1 MLVLNSDFRTA
12 LVRALSQ
19 IDELEEGHLTIEQ
32 FAAILTQLIGV
43 NGVSLSTLLVGRY
56 RLLFYLLLVLFTHCS
71 QL

>member
-1 MLVLNSDFRTA
+1 MLNSDFRTA

-56 RLLFYLLLVLFTHCS
+56 RLLLFVVGFVYT
-71 QL
+71 LFAAIV